1 MHKRILV
8 ISDLHIPYHHKDSFA
23 FLRAIKK
30 EYNPDFV
37 VNIGD
42 LLDFHAI
49 NMHTHDPDLYSA
61 GHELKVSKEYI
72 KELESI
78 FPKTVEVESN
88 HSSLVYR
95 RALKFGMSKEFLKDY
110 GDFLGTKKWEWV
122 DDLTLTMS
130 NKQRCFFT
138 HGRSADVLK
147 VSQTMG
153 MSAVQ
158 GHYHT
163 KFLISYW
170 ANPDNLFFAMNVGCL
185 INQKSLAFAYAK
197 NFKTRFILGC
207 GMIIDGIPKLLP
219 LVLNNKGNWIG
230 KLVQNIQA
238 DTIADTIPT
247 IITFFIQGSQRPDFS
262 LIHPFIISI
271 FKFIIYYNIFVLNR
285 NIHI

>member
-1 MHKRILV
+1 MLYKRILV
-8 ISDLHIPYHHKDSFA
+8 ISDMHLPYQHKDA
-23 FLRAIKK
+23 IRFLKEIKK
-30 EYNPDFV
+30 EFKPDFV

-61 GHELKVSKEYI
+61 GMELDSSKEYI
-72 KELESI
+72 KQIEDI
-78 FPKTVEVESN
+78 FPNVTEVDSN

-95 RALKFGMSKEFLKDY
+95 RALKYGMSKQFLKPY
-110 GDFLGTKKWEWV
+110 EDFLGTKNWKWV

-130 NKQRCFFT
+130 NGQRCFFT
-138 HGRSADVLK
+138 HGRSADILK

-185 INQKSLAFAYAK
+185 INQKSMAFNYAR

-207 GMIIDGIPKLLP
+207 GIILNGVPRLLP
-219 LVLNNKGNWIG
+219 MVINNQGNWIN
-230 KLVQNIQA
+230 KIV
-238 DTIADTIPT
+238 
-247 IITFFIQGSQRPDFS
+247 
-262 LIHPFIISI
+262 
-271 FKFIIYYNIFVLNR
+271 
-285 NIHI
+285 

>member
-1 MHKRILV
+1 MNHKRILV
-8 ISDLHIPYHHKDSFA
+8 ISDMHLPYQHKDSIK
-23 FLRAIKK
+23 FLKEIKK
-30 EYNPDFV
+30 EFKPDKI

-49 NMHTHDPDLYSA
+49 SMHDSNPDLYSA
-61 GHELKVSKEYI
+61 GMELDKAKEYI
-72 KELESI
+72 KQLEDI
-78 FPKTVEVESN
+78 FPEVVEVDSN

-95 RALKFGMSKEFLKDY
+95 RALKFGMSKQFLKPY
-110 GDFLGTKKWEWV
+110 GEFLGTRKWTWV

-130 NKQRCFFT
+130 DGKRCFFT
-138 HGRSADVLK
+138 HGRSADILK

-185 INQKSLAFAYAK
+185 INQKSMAFAYAK

-207 GMIIDGIPKLLP
+207 GIILDGIPRLLP
-219 LVLNNKGNWIG
+219 MVINNKGDWIG
-230 KLVQNIQA
+230 KIV
-238 DTIADTIPT
+238 
-247 IITFFIQGSQRPDFS
+247 
-262 LIHPFIISI
+262 
-271 FKFIIYYNIFVLNR
+271 
-285 NIHI
+285 

>member
-1 MHKRILV
+1 MANKKILI
-8 ISDLHIPYHHKDSFA
+8 ISDMHLPYQHKDSII
-23 FLRAIKK
+23 FLKEIKK
-30 EYNPDFV
+30 EFKPDMT

-49 NMHTHDPDLYSA
+49 SMHEHNPDLYSA
-61 GHELKVSKEYI
+61 GMELDKAKEYI
-72 KELESI
+72 KQLEDI
-78 FPKTVEVESN
+78 FPEVVEVDSN

-95 RALKFGMSKEFLKDY
+95 RALKFGMSKQFLKPY
-110 GDFLGTKKWEWV
+110 GEFLGTRKWTWV

-130 NKQRCFFT
+130 DGKRCFFT
-138 HGRSADVLK
+138 HGRSADILK

-185 INQKSLAFAYAK
+185 INQKSMAFNYAK

-207 GMIIDGIPKLLP
+207 GIIINGVPRLLP
-219 LVLNNKGNWIG
+219 MVLNNNGDWI
-230 KLVQNIQA
+230 KKIV
-238 DTIADTIPT
+238 
-247 IITFFIQGSQRPDFS
+247 
-262 LIHPFIISI
+262 
-271 FKFIIYYNIFVLNR
+271 
-285 NIHI
+285 

>member
-1 MHKRILV
+1 MANKKILI
-8 ISDLHIPYHHKDSFA
+8 ISDMHLPYQHKDA
-23 FLRAIKK
+23 IIFLKEIKK
-30 EYNPDFV
+30 EFKPDKI

-49 NMHTHDPDLYSA
+49 SMHETNPDLYSA
-61 GHELKVSKEYI
+61 GMELDKAKEYI
-72 KELESI
+72 KQIEDI
-78 FPKTVEVESN
+78 FPEVIEVDSN

-95 RALKFGMSKEFLKDY
+95 RALRYGMSKQFLKPY
-110 GDFLGTKKWEWV
+110 GEFLGTRKWKWI

-130 NKQRCFFT
+130 NGQRCFFT

-153 MSAVQ
+153 MNCVQ

-185 INQKSLAFAYAK
+185 INQKSMAFNYAK

-207 GMIIDGIPKLLP
+207 AIILDGVPRLLP
-219 LVLNNKGNWIG
+219 MVLNNKGDWI
-230 KLVQNIQA
+230 KKIV
-238 DTIADTIPT
+238 
-247 IITFFIQGSQRPDFS
+247 
-262 LIHPFIISI
+262 
-271 FKFIIYYNIFVLNR
+271 
-285 NIHI
+285 

>member
-1 MHKRILV
+1 MGFKRILV
-8 ISDLHIPYHHKDSFA
+8 ISDMHVPFHHKDSME
-23 FLRAIKK
+23 FLREIKK
-30 EYNPDFV
+30 EYKPQFV

-49 NMHTHDPDLYSA
+49 SMHSHDPDLFSA
-61 GHELKVSKEYI
+61 GHELREARKHV

-78 FPKTVEVESN
+78 FPKVTEVDSN

-110 GDFLGTKKWEWV
+110 GDFLGTKKWKWV

-130 NKQRCFFT
+130 NGQRAFFT
-138 HGRSADVLK
+138 HGSSADILK

-153 MSAVQ
+153 MSAIQ

-163 KFLISYW
+163 KFLISWW

-185 INQKSLAFAYAK
+185 INQKSMAFNYAI

-207 GMIIDGIPKLLP
+207 GIIINGYPKLLP
-219 LVLNNKGNWIG
+219 MVLNSKGDWI
-230 KLVQNIQA
+230 KTLV
-238 DTIADTIPT
+238 
-247 IITFFIQGSQRPDFS
+247 
-262 LIHPFIISI
+262 
-271 FKFIIYYNIFVLNR
+271 
-285 NIHI
+285 

>member
-1 MHKRILV
+1 MSFKRILV
-8 ISDLHIPYHHKDSFA
+8 ISDMHLPYQHKDA
-23 FLRAIKK
+23 IRFLTEIKK
-30 EYNPDFV
+30 EFKPDFV

-61 GHELKVSKEYI
+61 GMELDSSKEYI
-72 KELESI
+72 KQIEDI
-78 FPKTVEVESN
+78 FPNVTEVDSN

-95 RALKFGMSKEFLKDY
+95 RALKYGMSKQFLKPY
-110 GDFLGTKKWEWV
+110 GEFLGTRKWKWV

-130 NKQRCFFT
+130 NGQRCFFT
-138 HGRSADVLK
+138 HGRSADILK

-170 ANPDNLFFAMNVGCL
+170 ANPDHLFFAMNVGCL
-185 INQKSLAFAYAK
+185 INQKSMAFNYAR

-207 GMIIDGIPKLLP
+207 GIIINGVPRLLP
-219 LVLNNKGNWIG
+219 MVINDKGNWIN
-230 KLVQNIQA
+230 QIQ
-238 DTIADTIPT
+238 
-247 IITFFIQGSQRPDFS
+247 
-262 LIHPFIISI
+262 
-271 FKFIIYYNIFVLNR
+271 
-285 NIHI
+285 

>member
-1 MHKRILV
+1 MKTTKEKFVEIDGRIKLVNQKIDLIIKNHLHHMKQDIDRILY
-8 ISDLHIPYHHKDSFA
+8 SLG
-23 FLRAIKK
+23 AIGLLVLGK
-30 EYNPDFV
+30 PDFV

-61 GHELKVSKEYI
+61 GHELKLSRKYV

-78 FPKTVEVESN
+78 YPKMIEVESN

-95 RALKFGMSKEFLKDY
+95 RALKYGMSKEFLKDY
-110 GDFLGTKKWEWV
+110 GDFLGTKKWKWV
-122 DDLTLTMS
+122 DDLTLDLP

-163 KFLISYW
+163 KFVISWW

-207 GMIIDGIPKLLP
+207 GIIIDGIPRLLP
-219 LVLNNKGNWIG
+219 MVLNNKGNWIK
-230 KLVQNIQA
+230 KLV
-238 DTIADTIPT
+238 
-247 IITFFIQGSQRPDFS
+247 
-262 LIHPFIISI
+262 
-271 FKFIIYYNIFVLNR
+271 
-285 NIHI
+285 

>member
-1 MHKRILV
+1 MSFKRILV
-8 ISDLHIPYHHKDSFA
+8 ISDMHLPYQHKDA
-23 FLRAIKK
+23 IRFLTEIKK
-30 EYNPDFV
+30 EFKPDFI

-61 GHELKVSKEYI
+61 GMELDSSKEYI
-72 KELESI
+72 KQIEDI
-78 FPKTVEVESN
+78 FPNVTEVDSN

-95 RALKFGMSKEFLKDY
+95 RALKYGMSKQFLKPY
-110 GDFLGTKKWEWV
+110 GEFLGTRKWKWV

-130 NKQRCFFT
+130 NGQRCFFT
-138 HGRSADVLK
+138 HGRSADILK

-170 ANPDNLFFAMNVGCL
+170 ANPDHLFFAMNVGCL
-185 INQKSLAFAYAK
+185 INQKSMAFNYAR

-207 GMIIDGIPKLLP
+207 GIIINGVPRLLP
-219 LVLNNKGNWIG
+219 MVINDKGNWIN
-230 KLVQNIQA
+230 QIQ
-238 DTIADTIPT
+238 
-247 IITFFIQGSQRPDFS
+247 
-262 LIHPFIISI
+262 
-271 FKFIIYYNIFVLNR
+271 
-285 NIHI
+285 